1 MKKFLSILLTLLVVS
16 ANVPVLA
23 MSVEESEAAGL
34 RDMRVQPAVPADAPK
49 WIEYVP
55 TKYHNPRTDFKKGT
69 AIAELVGG
77 IVLTDLLFTAPIG
90 IPMICHS
97 TTKLKNIGWADKKD
111 KYFDGLE
118 EASKIKNPEERA
130 EYYTK
135 LRKKCKMTDKKH
147 AKQLKRLEKEKEKA
161 DKENAKES
169 EV

>member
-1 MKKFLSILLTLLVVS
+1 MKKFLSILLTLLIVS
-16 ANVPVLA
+16 ANAPVLA

-111 KYFDGLE
+111 KFFEGLE
-118 EASKIKNPEERA
+118 EANNLTNPEERA
-130 EYYTK
+130 AHYDK
-135 LRKKCKMTDKKH
+135 LRKKCKMTDKKRE
-147 AKQLKRLEKEKEKA
+147 KQLKRL
-161 DKENAKES
+161 AKEQAKA
-169 EV
+169 EAENN

>member
-1 MKKFLSILLTLLVVS
+1 MKKFLSILLTLLIIS

-34 RDMRVQPAVPADAPK
+34 RDMRVQPDVPADAPK

-55 TKYHNPRTDFKKGT
+55 TKYHNPRIDFKKGT
-69 AIAELVGG
+69 AITELVGG

-111 KYFDGLE
+111 KFFVGLE
-118 EASKIKNPEERA
+118 EANNITNAEERSVH
-130 EYYTK
+130 YDK
-135 LRKKCKMTDKKH
+135 LRKKCKMTDKKR
-147 AKQLKRLEKEKEKA
+147 AKQLKRLEKEREKA
-161 DKENAKES
+161 NNN
-169 EV
+169 